1 MPGTGRG
8 LKLCRESLIASY
20 QNKRFIFNKYIPGH
34 SVMGLNK
41 PINRYIQMLF
51 FCLCRAAP
59 GPGSLLARV
68 CLSQQMELHPR

>member
-51 FCLCRAAP
+51 FFVSAEQLLGQAP
-59 GPGSLLARV
+59 FWHESA
-68 CLSQQMELHPR
+68 